1 MKVNI
6 ELDNLETLRVIRD
19 GSLEALMRSIED
31 ENKIDI
37 PEVKPVEK
45 KKVEKSKPKQEAP
58 KEAPKEEETEIIE
71 DKVEDKEYT
80 LDEVRAMFAAKN
92 KPAQRSKLKA
102 LLKKFN
108 ASNISGLDP
117 KDYPAVIADLG
128 EI

>member
-1 MKVNI
+1 MQVEIK
-6 ELDNLETLRVIRD
+6 LDNLETLRVIRD
-19 GSLEALMRSIED
+19 GSLEALMKAIED

-45 KKVEKSKPKQEAP
+45 KKVEKSKPKQEA
-58 KEAPKEEETEIIE
+58 AKEEETEIIE